1 MITCTYNFW
10 SNPAADQVT
19 EAKAEYKKWQT
30 FISYNRQ
37 HSMKVS
43 RWERP
48 DEKIQRIK
56 RRNASKQI
64 SKIMTAVNV
73 NKTYRPSSLVSVKP

>member
-1 MITCTYNFW
+1 
-10 SNPAADQVT
+10 
-19 EAKAEYKKWQT
+19 
-30 FISYNRQ
+30 
-37 HSMKVS
+37 MKVS